1 MPKHKIIIIIFK
13 KISKNNNNIKKHFTH
28 FETLYEN
35 IKIYFSYKSS
45 LYYIYTDKIKKNT
58 NIIFIFHFFYFQA
71 LYSQF
76 FYFLSLVLF

>member
-35 IKIYFSYKSS
+35 IRIYFSYKSS
-45 LYYIYTDKIKKNT
+45 LYYIYTDKIKKK
-58 NIIFIFHFFYFQA
+58 HKYYFYFP
-71 LYSQF
+71 F
-76 FYFLSLVLF
+76 F